1 MTGELA
7 MPTGR
12 GAIAQD
18 EQPSNVTVAFPQK
31 PSEPKST
38 VAGMGK
44 LLEDAEYLLDYAA
57 ESGITL
63 DPAMVATIIAAE
75 ASDKLSNEDAVKAI
89 AAVTALSAQLQPVS
103 AKTLR
108 ACKEDAQCTVRTYRR
123 IAIVLGI
130 FLLVSSMF
138 SFVTNRLSAV
148 LENDIVAANELAITL
163 TAAAMS
169 ATTPEARATI
179 NADPRNLTNLQQ
191 FFTTIRD
198 LQRVSLQLN
207 VFIMGEPRPVESM
220 EVMYPIDLHRE
231 VISKLPVFQSIRSFA
246 KDVQERTA
254 LFYGAMSNFLLPPLY
269 AILGACAYLLR
280 SFAEQVKARTFTPS
294 RTDSA
299 RFIIAAIGGGAVG
312 LFNNFTMGESFP
324 PLAIAFLVGYATDI
338 FFSFLDRIQQSFT
351 KAKPA

>member
-1 MTGELA
+1 
-7 MPTGR
+7 MPTGH
-12 GAIAQD
+12 GPIAQD
-18 EQPSNVTVAFPQK
+18 AQPSNVTVVFPQRHGD
-31 PSEPKST
+31 PKSS
-38 VAGMGK
+38 VAGMEK
-44 LLEDAEYLLDYAA
+44 LLQDAEYLLDYAA
-57 ESGITL
+57 ESGIPL
-63 DPAMVATIIAAE
+63 DPATVATIIAAE

-108 ACKEDAQCTVRTYRR
+108 ACKDQAQLTVKTYRR
-123 IAIVLGI
+123 IAIVLGL

-138 SFVTNRLSAV
+138 SFVTTRLSAV
-148 LENDIVAANELAITL
+148 LESDIVAANELAITL
-163 TAAAMS
+163 TSAAMS
-169 ATTPEARATI
+169 ATTPEAKAAL

-191 FFTTIRD
+191 FFTAIRD

-207 VFIMGEPRPVESM
+207 VFTLGERRTPETM
-220 EVMYPIDLHRE
+220 EVMFPIDLYRE
-231 VISKLPVFQSIRSFA
+231 VISKLPVYQSIRSFA

-254 LFYGAMSNFLLPPLY
+254 LFYGALSNFLLPPLY

-280 SFAEQVKARTFTPS
+280 TFSEQVRTRTFSPS

-299 RFIIAAIGGGAVG
+299 RFIIAAIGGSAVG
-312 LFNNFTMGESFP
+312 LFNNFTMGESIP

-351 KAKPA
+351 KPKCA